1 MLFPALHNAGEPTG
15 HVHKAV
21 GAAHCHKVVGNVA
34 DELFVLQMRLLGREK
49 RGAPPRGA
57 RLREKPTAD
66 APLGGIAAIGCL
78 CVRLEEVHSVEDTS
92 CRVCG
97 RIEFSNEGHPR
108 RKMETL

>member
-15 HVHKAV
+15 HIHKAV

-57 RLREKPTAD
+57 RLGGIPTAD

-78 CVRLEEVHSVEDTS
+78 CVRLEEVHSEEDTS

-97 RIEFSNEGHPR
+97 CIVFSNEGHTR
-108 RKMETL
+108 RKS